1 MTGHW
6 LASPFTYETDCCLQV
21 ILARGTVKNSGERLF
36 VPAISDFEKKSYWLP
51 LSDKVARMYYEAS
64 MTSIYY
70 ILQVSLS
77 VPFRLRASL
86 LLPSVT
92 PHNDAV
98 RPVLGAVLCEGF
110 GGCGTDEGFL
120 A

>member
-1 MTGHW
+1 
-6 LASPFTYETDCCLQV
+6 
-21 ILARGTVKNSGERLF
+21 
-36 VPAISDFEKKSYWLP
+36 
-51 LSDKVARMYYEAS
+51 MYFEAS

-70 ILQVSLS
+70 TLQVSVS

-92 PHNDAV
+92 PHDDAV
-98 RPVLGAVLCEGF
+98 CPVLGAVLREGL